1 MNIHVV
7 AERLAVY
14 HLSRW
19 TERWT
24 IGSDRLKGEMNH
36 NGWKVLLFHTSFPD
50 LSVSV
55 EHTEALTLCHI
66 EAVLRDTSNTVTF
79 LQFKDGRG
87 KSYLHE

>member
-66 EAVLRDTSNTVTF
+66 EAVLRDT
-79 LQFKDGRG
+79 
-87 KSYLHE
+87 